1 MAPECHGEWRRQDHR
16 GSGLI
21 KPGRGRIQAV
31 SYRTGVKLLLLDIVG
46 GGGCILTAW
55 GAAVLD
61 QPLQVTA
68 LPPG

>member
-21 KPGRGRIQAV
+21 KSGRGC
-31 SYRTGVKLLLLDIVG
+31 YRTGVKLHKLVLLLDTVG
-46 GGGCILTAW
+46 GGGLYFNGV

-68 LPPG
+68 VPPG